1 MLAGRPT
8 HARPAMS
15 LFVARTPIA
24 RLARLTAI
32 TFAGF
37 FLLGYGGIFIWGGNS
52 NSATP
57 IWPATAF
64 GFVMLIR
71 LSRGRSD
78 DIAKLA
84 AMLAAGLASNRLGG
98 APAVLAVGYSVI
110 NIINVIAGLLVVR
123 RICMPR
129 IKTIAAA
136 AQFTLA
142 AGGQPVAVRR
152 AGVGGAD
159 RLVRRR
165 QSADHRRA
173 MVPRQFSWRADPG
186 AVRHGGVVAAVRQAE
201 TAAPLPGSGSLVL
214 GCCRRGDRRLPLRR
228 AGPVSRAGGR
238 AGLRGLLP
246 PMGTGAALLV
256 IVAIG
261 FAAMHAN
268 PASLDF
274 YWVEMMQLY
283 FVACS
288 IVGVRTAM
296 LLNERDLH
304 AALLLRKHQSAV
316 RGSHFKSQLLAHV
329 SHEVRSP
336 LSAIIG
342 FSSMLESGSL
352 TADRA
357 PEFAAIIAHN
367 GELLLRLHDDLLD
380 LSRAKAGALD
390 IQSERVAVGDTLKNC
405 VSAIRLDARLRGKNV
420 LVQTVADSLALT
432 CDPVRHRG
440 GAQRAG
446 RGIGPVHRQDAG
458 RGAGRTDRFREGPR
472 SPDPLLDLPAAGS
485 LTGPRPH
492 LIALPLRLGTGA

>member
-1 MLAGRPT
+1 
-8 HARPAMS
+8 
-15 LFVARTPIA
+15 
-24 RLARLTAI
+24 
-32 TFAGF
+32 
-37 FLLGYGGIFIWGGNS
+37 
-52 NSATP
+52 
-57 IWPATAF
+57 
-64 GFVMLIR
+64 
-71 LSRGRSD
+71 
-78 DIAKLA
+78 
-84 AMLAAGLASNRLGG
+84 
-98 APAVLAVGYSVI
+98 
-110 NIINVIAGLLVVR
+110 
-123 RICMPR
+123 
-129 IKTIAAA
+129 
-136 AQFTLA
+136 
-142 AGGQPVAVRR
+142 
-152 AGVGGAD
+152 
-159 RLVRRR
+159 
-165 QSADHRRA
+165 
-173 MVPRQFSWRADPG
+173 
-186 AVRHGGVVAAVRQAE
+186 
-201 TAAPLPGSGSLVL
+201 
-214 GCCRRGDRRLPLRR
+214 
-228 AGPVSRAGGR
+228 
-238 AGLRGLLP
+238 
-246 PMGTGAALLV
+246 MGTGAALLV

-283 FVACS
+283 FAACS

-367 GELLLRLHDDLLD
+367 GELLLRLHDALLD

-446 RGIGPVHRQDAG
+446 RGTGPVHRQDAG